1 MDKLRGDMKNLFRW
15 EPRGPENRTL
25 SGRSS
30 GPSLPTTGDLG
41 SIVACPGCGE
51 EIELREMPGYG
62 GRTLRYWSD
71 CRCLSE
77 ALERDAKIAEA
88 IPRLLAQQHG
98 ALTTD
103 LSAIEHLTLDTF
115 DKSTLVATNGGNPH
129 DVAVRWLDRISQSPE
144 ASYHGGPPVALYFHS
159 QGKGRGKTHLA
170 AGIALEARK
179 LGKLVAWCD
188 EVSYIERYWAADL
201 EEKARL
207 SRLMG
212 ERAWLT
218 VLDDLGQRENT
229 PASLRDAWYDVVNPR
244 WLERGWTI
252 ITSNR
257 TLDELLGHGTI
268 NEATYSR
275 LAQMTRSQVVE
286 FTGTDQRLV

>member
-1 MDKLRGDMKNLFRW
+1 M
-15 EPRGPENRTL
+15 
-25 SGRSS
+25 
-30 GPSLPTTGDLG
+30 
-41 SIVACPGCGE
+41 
-51 EIELREMPGYG
+51 
-62 GRTLRYWSD
+62 LRYWSD

-77 ALERDAKIAEA
+77 ALDRDAKIAEA

-103 LSAIEHLTLDTF
+103 LSAIEHLPLDTF
-115 DKSTLVATNGGNPH
+115 DKSKLQATNGGNPH
-129 DVAVRWLDRISQSPE
+129 DVAVRWLSRIAES
-144 ASYHGGPPVALYFHS
+144 ARADYHDGPPAALYFYS
-159 QGKGRGKTHLA
+159 PGKGRGKTHLA

-179 LGKLVAWCD
+179 LGKFVAWCD
-188 EVSYIERYWAADL
+188 EISYVERYWAADL

-268 NEATYSR
+268 NDATYSR
-275 LAQMTRSQVVE
+275 LAQMTRSRILE
-286 FTGTDQRLV
+286 FVGTDQRLV

>member
-1 MDKLRGDMKNLFRW
+1 M
-15 EPRGPENRTL
+15 
-25 SGRSS
+25 
-30 GPSLPTTGDLG
+30 
-41 SIVACPGCGE
+41 
-51 EIELREMPGYG
+51 
-62 GRTLRYWSD
+62 LRYWSD

-103 LSAIEHLTLDTF
+103 LSAIEHLPLDTF
-115 DKSTLVATNGGNPH
+115 DKSKLQATNGGNPH
-129 DVAVRWLDRISQSPE
+129 DVAVRWLDRIFQAQE
-144 ASYHGGPPVALYFHS
+144 ASYHEGPPVALYFHS

-218 VLDDLGQRENT
+218 VIDDLGQRENT

-268 NEATYSR
+268 NDATYSR
-275 LAQMTRSQVVE
+275 LAQMTRSRILE
-286 FTGTDQRLV
+286 FVGTDQRLV